1 MEPQQAAVAITRG
14 TWEHSQGLAAS
25 VSYAGAARQTPRPR
39 RADDQPHE
47 QEREE
52 RADECQP
59 DLPREAFLLLATV
72 PQRYLPLPR
81 CRSDDATKARQG
93 TARHRRVQWTN

>member
-14 TWEHSQGLAAS
+14 TWERSQGLAAS
-25 VSYAGAARQTPRPR
+25 VSYAGAARRTPRPR

-72 PQRYLPLPR
+72 RQR
-81 CRSDDATKARQG
+81 CRDSLQK
-93 TARHRRVQWTN
+93 